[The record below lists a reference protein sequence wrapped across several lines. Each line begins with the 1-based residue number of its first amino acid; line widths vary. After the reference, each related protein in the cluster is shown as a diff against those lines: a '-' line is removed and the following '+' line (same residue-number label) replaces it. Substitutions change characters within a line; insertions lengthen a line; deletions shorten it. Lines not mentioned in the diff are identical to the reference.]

1 MEAME
6 TKSSKA
12 GVKLCVRFGEW
23 LVNKGL
29 LTHRKLSEALGEQ
42 RRSGGRLGEVLL
54 RLKIVTH
61 KDITHA
67 LAEYL
72 TIDYVCLDD
81 LSSVDMSIAR
91 SVPEA
96 IAKRFFLVAIG
107 ESEGK
112 VVVAMCDP
120 LNEST
125 TLYSALNYL
134 NDPHKNITTVED
146 PVEYRLEGINQIQV
160 KSEINLD
167 FALCLRSIL
176 RQDPDIILIGKI
188 RVFEFLIFDKDIRER
203 IIAGASEAEIR
214 AMARRKGYGGLL
226 DGGVKR
232 LLEGLTT
239 AEEVLSVTFA
249 EDINA

>member
-120 LNEST
+120 LNVVAIDT
-125 TLYSALNYL
+125 VALKLKRRIKAVISSVPEVRRAIGVVYHGSDV
-134 NDPHKNITTVED
+134 DPHVFLSKTRVGTLSRNC
-146 PVEYRLEGINQIQV
+146 
-160 KSEINLD
+160 SENS
-167 FALCLRSIL
+167 SIYW
-176 RQDPDIILIGKI
+176 PSPT
-188 RVFEFLIFDKDIRER
+188 E
-203 IIAGASEAEIR
+203 S
-214 AMARRKGYGGLL
+214 
-226 DGGVKR
+226 
-232 LLEGLTT
+232 
-239 AEEVLSVTFA
+239 
-249 EDINA
+249 